1 MEKEEEGKKIIV
13 VDDDDDG
20 EEEKDKTCEKT
31 MEDDEEK
38 IIYLDKCKEPEGF
51 FESVFNDMKE
61 TLLNYK
67 ENNNDLNDKIEKN
80 DKEDFEVI
88 DKKKEAGD
96 WEILG

>member
-1 MEKEEEGKKIIV
+1 MEKEEEEKKIIV
-13 VDDDDDG
+13 IDDDD

-31 MEDDEEK
+31 MEDNEEK
-38 IIYLDKCKEPEGF
+38 IIYLDKYKEDESF

-67 ENNNDLNDKIEKN
+67 ENDNDLNDKIEKN

-88 DKKKEAGD
+88 DKKKEVGD
-96 WEILG
+96 CEILG

>member
-1 MEKEEEGKKIIV
+1 MMTKK
-13 VDDDDDG
+13 
-20 EEEKDKTCEKT
+20 KRTKHAKKT
-31 MEDDEEK
+31 MEDNEEK
-38 IIYLDKCKEPEGF
+38 IIYLDKYKEAESF

-67 ENNNDLNDKIEKN
+67 ENDNDLNDKIEKN

-88 DKKKEAGD
+88 DKKKEVGD